1 METFGCVKAVRAPGP
16 PPDLS
21 FNGFG
26 MLFGHFFGVFS
37 WFWDAFGHFFRV
49 FPWLW
54 DGFRVVSS
62 CFVKLALRLVPYLF
76 FEIV

>member
-26 MLFGHFFGVFS
+26 MLFGPVL
-37 WFWDAFGHFFRV
+37 RV
-49 FPWLW
+49 FN
-54 DGFRVVSS
+54 DFG
-62 CFVKLALRLVPYLF
+62 KDLRLF
-76 FEIV
+76 